1 MPDFAEL
8 HFLRPDWLWVMP
20 AALALWLVI
29 RLRGDSTR
37 RWRKVIA
44 PHLLPHLTVG
54 AGDRWRFR
62 PIHLV
67 VAMLVL
73 GSLAIAGPTWERE
86 ASPFTE
92 DTAPLVIAL
101 DVSRSM
107 NAVDV
112 QPTRLERAKQ
122 KVRDLLAL
130 RSGARTALIA
140 YAGTAHAV
148 LPLCDDPTVFE
159 TYLAAL
165 ETELMPVKGKKP
177 VAALTLAED
186 LLADEPTAG
195 SILFLTDGIAEE
207 HAPVFA
213 DHARGSEDEVLVL
226 ALGTREGGPVRAGES
241 GFETDSAGRR
251 LVASLDVA
259 GLEALTAAGAFVAGS
274 TVDDADVGRLQRR
287 IQSHLRQVQQQDQ
300 TARWKD
306 RGYWLVAPVAFLCL
320 LWFRRGWTVR
330 WSAVALALVVS
341 GGCSPSGGGG
351 DLRFA
356 DLWWTPDQ
364 QGRRLFESGEHA
376 LAAERFEDPM
386 WTGAAHYRA
395 GAWESAVDS
404 FSRVTTA
411 EGAFNLG
418 NAYTML
424 SRWEEAVAAYD
435 AAIAERPDWAE
446 AIANRDAVLAM
457 IPQQLELP
465 EEEQGSGEPSLDPD
479 EIRFDEKGKQGKV
492 GQIER
497 AQLTDEQLAEM
508 WLRRLQTSPGDYLRQ
523 RFAVE
528 AAMADSETPP

>member
-8 HFLRPDWLWVMP
+8 HFLRPDWLWVVP
-20 AALALWLVI
+20 AALLLWLVI
-29 RLRGDSTR
+29 RLRTDSVR
-37 RWRKVIA
+37 QWRKVIA

-67 VAMLVL
+67 VAVLVL
-73 GSLAIAGPTWERE
+73 GSLAVAGPTWERE
-86 ASPFTE
+86 ASPFAE

-122 KVRDLLAL
+122 KVRDLLEL

-140 YAGTAHAV
+140 YAGSAHAV

-159 TYLAAL
+159 TYLAAV
-165 ETELMPVKGKKP
+165 ETGLMPVKGKDP
-177 VAALTLAED
+177 LAALELAED

-207 HAPVFA
+207 HASAFA
-213 DHARGSEDEVLVL
+213 DHAGRSDDEVLVL
-226 ALGTREGGPVRAGES
+226 AVGTREGGPVRASEG

-251 LVASLDVA
+251 LVASLDVP
-259 GLEALTAAGAFVAGS
+259 GLEAMRAGGAFVAGV
-274 TVDDADVGRLQRR
+274 TVDDADVGRVQRR
-287 IQSHLRQVQQQDQ
+287 IQSHLQQVQQQDE

-306 RGYWLVAPVAFLCL
+306 RGYWLVGPVAFLCL

-330 WSAVALALVVS
+330 WSAVVLALVVS
-341 GGCSPSGGGG
+341 TGCSSSDGERDP
-351 DLRFA
+351 RFA

-364 QGRRLFESGEHA
+364 QGRRLFERGEYS
-376 LAAERFEDPM
+376 LAGERFADPM
-386 WTGAAHYRA
+386 WAGTAHYRA
-395 GAWESAVDS
+395 GAWDSAVDS
-404 FSRVTTA
+404 FSRVATA

-418 NAYTML
+418 NAYAQL
-424 SRWEEAVAAYD
+424 SSWEEAVAAYD
-435 AAIAERPDWAE
+435 AAIAERPGWAE

-465 EEEQGSGEPSLDPD
+465 EEEQGSGEPTFDPD

-492 GQIER
+492 GEIER
-497 AQLTDEQLAEM
+497 AQLSDEQIAEM

-528 AAMADSETPP
+528 AAMAESETGS

>member
-8 HFLRPDWLWVMP
+8 HFLRPDWLWVVP
-20 AALALWLVI
+20 AALLLWLVI
-29 RLRGDSTR
+29 HLRSDSTR

-67 VAMLVL
+67 VAVLVL
-73 GSLAIAGPTWERE
+73 GSLAAAGPTWERE
-86 ASPFTE
+86 ASPFAE

-122 KVRDLLAL
+122 KVRDLLEL

-140 YAGTAHAV
+140 YAGSAHAV

-159 TYLAAL
+159 TYLAAV
-165 ETELMPVKGKKP
+165 ETGLMPVKGKDP
-177 VAALTLAED
+177 LAALELAED

-207 HAPVFA
+207 HASAFA
-213 DHARGSEDEVLVL
+213 DHAGRSDDEVLVL
-226 ALGTREGGPVRAGES
+226 AVGTREGGPVRASEG

-251 LVASLDVA
+251 LVASLDVP
-259 GLEALTAAGAFVAGS
+259 GLEAISAGGAFVAGV
-274 TVDDADVGRLQRR
+274 TVDDTDVGRVQRR
-287 IQSHLRQVQQQDQ
+287 IQSHLQQVQQQDE

-306 RGYWLVAPVAFLCL
+306 RGYWLVGPLAFLCL
-320 LWFRRGWTVR
+320 LWFRKGWTVR
-330 WSAVALALVVS
+330 WGVVVLALVVS
-341 GGCSPSGGGG
+341 AGCGPSGSG

-356 DLWWTPDQ
+356 DLFWTPDQ
-364 QGRRLFESGEHA
+364 QGRRHFERGEHA
-376 LAAERFEDPM
+376 LAAERFDNPM
-386 WTGAAHYRA
+386 WVGAAHYRA
-395 GAWESAVDS
+395 GDYQLAVDS
-404 FSRVTTA
+404 FSRVTSA

-418 NAYTML
+418 NAYAML
-424 SRWEEAVAAYD
+424 SRYEEALAAYE
-435 AAIAERPDWAE
+435 AAVAERPDWTE
-446 AIANRDAVLAM
+446 AVENRDAVLAM

-528 AAMADSETPP
+528 AAMADSETAP